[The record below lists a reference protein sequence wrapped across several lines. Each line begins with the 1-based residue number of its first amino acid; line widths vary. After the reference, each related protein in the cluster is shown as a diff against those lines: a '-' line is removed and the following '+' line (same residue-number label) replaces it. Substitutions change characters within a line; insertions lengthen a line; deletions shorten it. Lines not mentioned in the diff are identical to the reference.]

1 MNWIDWFGQ
10 SSGETGRNLN
20 GSGPQQ
26 RSELLSR
33 WEEQTIQG
41 LQCHAEGHVPSSWG
55 WGALQGL
62 CAGKG
67 QGQRWDVVGKDTRRK
82 DEGGASLEP
91 LLSNCLRVSLAAAGL
106 YWFCLVP
113 TEGQGCTAY
122 DVAVNSDFYRR
133 MQVGGG
139 AAGEAWAGASPSTR
153 SPSAVSLSYS

>member
-1 MNWIDWFGQ
+1 M
-10 SSGETGRNLN
+10 
-20 GSGPQQ
+20 
-26 RSELLSR
+26 
-33 WEEQTIQG
+33 
-41 LQCHAEGHVPSSWG
+41 
-55 WGALQGL
+55 
-62 CAGKG
+62 
-67 QGQRWDVVGKDTRRK
+67 VGKDTRER

-91 LLSNCLRVSLAAAGL
+91 LLSNCLRVSLVLAAAGL